1 MGLGYRVFFVQDEHV
16 QRIAQKRFNS
26 LYLKKTEPLTQY
38 ANKTVISVL
47 AMYELVDRK
56 PDTIV
61 RIDTQKIRFNADGFV
76 DEAYEDEGRR
86 LVASKMDDVFSGL
99 LQISGKDKLNENKNA
114 DESVVDASKR
124 FDDRRWKQRHPE
136 LSGPVLKKILNGI
149 FGSKSRRKTT

>member
-1 MGLGYRVFFVQDEHV
+1 MGLGYKVFFVEDEHV

-61 RIDTQKIRFNADGFV
+61 RIDTQKNTF
-76 DEAYEDEGRR
+76 
-86 LVASKMDDVFSGL
+86 
-99 LQISGKDKLNENKNA
+99 
-114 DESVVDASKR
+114 
-124 FDDRRWKQRHPE
+124 WC
-136 LSGPVLKKILNGI
+136 
-149 FGSKSRRKTT
+149 